1 MLDFLNQA
9 AAKGPQIDWSVLV
22 LRQVIAFVLGV
33 VIAYVFKVT
42 RGDSARLKSLMT
54 TLVLL
59 TLLITTVSA
68 VIGDNVARAF
78 SLVGALSIVR
88 FRTVVEDT
96 RDTAF
101 VILAVAV
108 GMAIGSGHL
117 NVPLVLIPSAFLA
130 AVLFG
135 GHKDTAKEDWTHR
148 LTVRT
153 GLQFDSESVAKT
165 IATHQGQSTLIGVS
179 TAKQGTL
186 TEWEF
191 SITGVR
197 TATIPPLLES
207 LRVLEGVGDVEI
219 RRT

>member
-1 MLDFLNQA
+1 MLEFLNQA
-9 AAKGPQIDWSVLV
+9 TAKGPQIDWSVLV

-54 TLVLL
+54 TLVL
-59 TLLITTVSA
+59 ITTVSA

-108 GMAIGSGHL
+108 GLAIGSGHL

-135 GHKDTAKEDWTHR
+135 GHKDTAKEDFTHR

-153 GLQFDSESVAKT
+153 GLQFDSESVART
-165 IATHQGQSTLIGVS
+165 VATHQGQSTLVGVS

-219 RRT
+219 RRS